1 MSRAA
6 TPITAES
13 ISEHGQPPG
22 VIIPG
27 RWRRLATVVAP
38 LWADNNESSVLTTLA
53 PVIITALAL
62 PLAAVGVL
70 ISISKFVSIV
80 FGPIWAVIARKT
92 NRKYALFVATLATA
106 ATTAVTG
113 LSQNFTQ
120 LVVFFGLSAVFIAAA
135 LPIVSEITAD
145 LFDEGSRAR
154 ASGWTWGLV
163 ALLGAIAAPLLGQ
176 LANVHDGWRYGF
188 FIWAGITFIA
198 ALVLLAF
205 KDPGVGASEPTTPLM
220 SVEQRKESGR
230 LTWAKVRHLFVI
242 PTFVLMLVQRL
253 LSGQLLLASFGI
265 IFLVDVRGFDTAT
278 AAIVT
283 LTFGLGYLVGTFAG
297 GVVADVLQRRSWR
310 YGRIGMLQFAQF
322 GFGIVAL
329 VATQID
335 WKHIGVYAAFWAVLG
350 ALQGLNPGLNRPVV
364 AAVVP
369 PELRSAAFALMLSVF
384 ESLAFALFNLIGALL
399 IGTIGLQGVMLWIP
413 GVLMLVN
420 GLFVTVL
427 YRTYPRDV
435 VRQGHLLLA
444 RTESV
449 SRTTQGG

>member
-1 MSRAA
+1 
-6 TPITAES
+6 
-13 ISEHGQPPG
+13 
-22 VIIPG
+22 
-27 RWRRLATVVAP
+27 
-38 LWADNNESSVLTTLA
+38 
-53 PVIITALAL
+53 
-62 PLAAVGVL
+62 
-70 ISISKFVSIV
+70 
-80 FGPIWAVIARKT
+80 
-92 NRKYALFVATLATA
+92 
-106 ATTAVTG
+106 
-113 LSQNFTQ
+113 
-120 LVVFFGLSAVFIAAA
+120 
-135 LPIVSEITAD
+135 
-145 LFDEGSRAR
+145 
-154 ASGWTWGLV
+154 
-163 ALLGAIAAPLLGQ
+163 
-176 LANVHDGWRYGF
+176 
-188 FIWAGITFIA
+188 
-198 ALVLLAF
+198 
-205 KDPGVGASEPTTPLM
+205 
-220 SVEQRKESGR
+220 
-230 LTWAKVRHLFVI
+230 
-242 PTFVLMLVQRL
+242 
-253 LSGQLLLASFGI
+253 
-265 IFLVDVRGFDTAT
+265 
-278 AAIVT
+278 
-283 LTFGLGYLVGTFAG
+283 
-297 GVVADVLQRRSWR
+297 
-310 YGRIGMLQFAQF
+310 MLQFAQF